1 MSKYI
6 VLENRNDSNE
16 EQYHD
21 TEIASFALN
30 DPDIP
35 QKIWEMMKL
44 YEYGDGSFGQ
54 QKKNFIRQGGF
65 MKDFEDDYHGWSG
78 KCTYF
83 SPSYH
88 DLSLSQLRKYFTW
101 RTAVRKGIFTP
112 VEPPFA
118 YLYIYELLCGIGTGS
133 PEESFRRLEDFD
145 KNFPDVSD
153 YGSGGKLLQK
163 DLKQWMFDYAVI
175 HRLPLETVKRY
186 LAPFMLASD
195 TYLAVLRDPASKKDD
210 EIFLALS
217 FFAEK
222 DLFQSPIVAEN
233 GSRGKHLFAELWK
246 CVSAKYNECGL
257 DFFTEC
263 FGQIYTIKWHP
274 LFNALYH
281 DEYSGPDKECRIDE
295 CRRYFCRNGVW
306 YEEYYE
312 KMMFDKEKFCA
323 LLHEGE
329 RVFRKYLKLGRTLR
343 QRPDETWATQYAE
356 AVVAADKKAEAE
368 AKRPKINIDLSGLD
382 KIRSDAALTRESLL
396 TEDEI
401 EKETASGTV
410 PGNEENGLLDK
421 IHTEILRN
429 LLKTGSADEYIK
441 AAHLMPSVVA
451 DTINAALFDEIG
463 DNILECDGKTIKIVE
478 DYVEEVEKLLQN
490 SKPC

>member
-1 MSKYI
+1 MTKEI
-6 VLENRNDSNE
+6 VLENSSNLNE
-16 EQYHD
+16 SQYQD
-21 TEIASFALN
+21 TPITASEVN

-44 YEYGDGSFGQ
+44 YEYGDGSYAQ
-54 QKKNFIRQGGF
+54 QKKNFLRQGEF

-88 DLSLSQLRKYFTW
+88 NLTLSQLRKYFTW
-101 RTAVRKGIFTP
+101 RTAARK
-112 VEPPFA
+112 VEFQPIESPFV
-118 YLYIYELLCGIGTGS
+118 YLYLSELLCGIGAET
-133 PEESFRRLEDFD
+133 PEETLKKMADLENGFV
-145 KNFPDVSD
+145 N
-153 YGSGGKLLQK
+153 SGFADTLLQMH
-163 DLKQWMFDYAVI
+163 LKEWMFEYAVI
-175 HRLPLETVKRY
+175 HDFQPETVMHYADPRI
-186 LAPFMLASD
+186 LAHD
-195 TYLAVLRDPASKKDD
+195 TYLSTLRNPAAKKDD
-210 EIFLALS
+210 EIFMALS

-222 DLFQSPIVAEN
+222 DLFLSPVITECE
-233 GSRGKHLFAELWK
+233 SRGKHLFAELWK
-246 CVSAKYNECGL
+246 CVSARYDEGGS
-257 DFFTEC
+257 DFFTAC
-263 FGQIYTIKWHP
+263 FGEPQTSKWYP
-274 LFNALYH
+274 LFNALFR
-281 DEYSGPDKECRIDE
+281 DDGGDSDKECVLSG
-295 CRRYFCRNGVW
+295 CRKYFCRGGVW
-306 YEEYYE
+306 YEECFNRIQ
-312 KMMFDKEKFCA
+312 FDKVRFNA
-323 LLHEGE
+323 LLHEAE

-343 QRPDETWATQYAE
+343 QKPDEIWATQYAE
-356 AVVAADKKAEAE
+356 AVVAAYKKAEAE

-401 EKETASGTV
+401 EEENASGTV
-410 PGNEENGLLDK
+410 PENEENGLLDK

-451 DTINAALFDEIG
+451 DTINAALFDKIG

>member
-1 MSKYI
+1 MAKEI
-6 VLENRNDSNE
+6 ILENSSNLNE
-16 EQYHD
+16 SQYHD
-21 TEIASFALN
+21 TPITASEVN

-54 QKKNFIRQGGF
+54 QKKNFRRQGEF

-78 KCTYF
+78 VCMLY

-88 DLSLSQLRKYFTW
+88 DLSVGQLRKYFTW
-101 RTAVRKGIFTP
+101 RTAARKGKFSPI
-112 VEPPFA
+112 EPPFA
-118 YLYIYELLCGIGTGS
+118 YLYLYELLCGIGTGS
-133 PEESFRRLEDFD
+133 PEEGFRKMEDFD
-145 KNFPDVSD
+145 RSFPDFSD
-153 YGSGGKLLQK
+153 YGFGKKLLQK
-163 DLKQWMFDYAVI
+163 DLKQWMFEFAVI
-175 HRLPLETVKRY
+175 HSLPIDTISQY
-186 LAPFMLASD
+186 ADPFMLASD
-195 TYLAVLRDPASKKDD
+195 TYLSILRKPALKKDD

-222 DLFQSPIVAEN
+222 DLFLSPLVTEN

-246 CVSAKYNECGL
+246 CVSVKYDECGL

-281 DEYSGPDKECRIDE
+281 DDCADSDKECRIDE
-295 CRRYFCRNGVW
+295 CRRYFCKNGVW
-306 YEEYYE
+306 YEEYFE
-312 KMMFDKEKFCA
+312 KMMFDKEKFYA

-329 RVFRKYLKLGRTLR
+329 RVFRKYLKIGKALR
-343 QRPDETWATQYAE
+343 KKPDESWATQYAE
-356 AVVAADKKAEAE
+356 AVVAADKKAEIE

-382 KIRSDAALTRESLL
+382 KIRSDAAVTRESLL
-396 TEDEI
+396 TEEEIEDEI
-401 EKETASGTV
+401 ESDTTAE
-410 PGNEENGLLDK
+410 NNENGLLDK

-463 DNILECDGKTIKIVE
+463 DNVIECDGKTLAIVE

>member
-1 MSKYI
+1 MAKYI
-6 VLENRNDSNE
+6 VLENLSNLNE
-16 EQYHD
+16 NQYHD
-21 TEIASFALN
+21 TGITASKLN
-30 DPDIP
+30 DPEIP
-35 QKIWEMMKL
+35 AKIWEMMQL
-44 YEYGDGSFGQ
+44 YEYGDGSYAQ
-54 QKKNFIRQGGF
+54 QKKNFLRQGEF
-65 MKDFEDDYHGWSG
+65 MKDFEDSYDGWSG

-83 SPSYH
+83 SPAYH
-88 DLSLSQLRKYFTW
+88 DLTLSQLRKYFTW
-101 RTAVRKGIFTP
+101 RTKARKGDFQPI
-112 VEPPFA
+112 ESPFA
-118 YLYIYELLCGIGTGS
+118 YLYLSELLCGIGAET
-133 PEESFRRLEDFD
+133 PEETLKKMADFETGFVNSGFAD
-145 KNFPDVSD
+145 TLLKMHLKN
-153 YGSGGKLLQK
+153 
-163 DLKQWMFDYAVI
+163 WMFEYAVI
-175 HRLPLETVKRY
+175 HGMQPETVMQHADPQI
-186 LAPFMLASD
+186 LAHD
-195 TYLAVLRDPASKKDD
+195 TYMTILKNPASKNDN

-222 DLFQSPIVAEN
+222 DLFLSPVVSEGGN
-233 GSRGKHLFAELWK
+233 RGKHLFAELWR

-281 DEYSGPDKECRIDE
+281 DDCADSDKECRIDE
-295 CRRYFCRNGVW
+295 CRRYFCKNGVW

-312 KMMFDKEKFCA
+312 KMMFDKEKFYA

-329 RVFRKYLKLGRTLR
+329 RVFRKYLKIGRTLR
-343 QRPDETWATQYAE
+343 KKPDESWATQYAE
-356 AVVAADKKAEAE
+356 AVVAADKKAETE
-368 AKRPKINIDLSGLD
+368 AKRPKINIDISGLD

-401 EKETASGTV
+401 EEETAAETV
-410 PGNEENGLLDK
+410 PENEENGLLDK

-451 DTINAALFDEIG
+451 DTINATLFDEIG
-463 DNILECDGKTIKIVE
+463 DNILECDGKTLAIIE